1 MLVSAAIRLV
11 EILHNFY
18 ESVSRKK
25 EEMGKLRSY
34 MIALRP
40 WSFSAS
46 LTPVFLGNALAYNY
60 LAYTKSHQF
69 NQFVFMLSLIITL
82 FVHGAGNLGRKRR
95 LLNLNIYDMIYIH
108 QVNTYYDFKRG
119 IDTENTTSDRTLVDK
134 LLTPQDITRLCVL
147 LYLFGSIAFFILLFL
162 SPAQEEILAFIYFGG
177 LSLSFMYTGGVGF
190 KYMAL
195 GDLIILLTFGP
206 IAVLF
211 SYLSQVGTYAG
222 PDSYYLSQFL
232 KPLVYAVPL
241 ALNTE
246 AILHSNNTRDLESD
260 KKSGIVTVAMYLG
273 RTGSY
278 ILFVLLIF
286 VPYLV
291 FLLMSI
297 QISWY
302 YMLPWTTIR
311 LAFDLE
317 RQFRTSRLA
326 DLPIKTA
333 KLNLVFGLLYV
344 LAVLLSGR

>member
-1 MLVSAAIRLV
+1 
-11 EILHNFY
+11 
-18 ESVSRKK
+18 
-25 EEMGKLRSY
+25 
-34 MIALRP
+34 
-40 WSFSAS
+40 
-46 LTPVFLGNALAYNY
+46 
-60 LAYTKSHQF
+60 
-69 NQFVFMLSLIITL
+69 
-82 FVHGAGNLGRKRR
+82 
-95 LLNLNIYDMIYIH
+95 
-108 QVNTYYDFKRG
+108 
-119 IDTENTTSDRTLVDK
+119 
-134 LLTPQDITRLCVL
+134 
-147 LYLFGSIAFFILLFL
+147 
-162 SPAQEEILAFIYFGG
+162 
-177 LSLSFMYTGGVGF
+177 
-190 KYMAL
+190 MAL

-211 SYLSQVGTYAG
+211 SYLSQVGTYADHG
-222 PDSYYLSQFL
+222 SYYLSQFL

-273 RTGSY
+273 RTGSH

-311 LAFDLE
+311 LALDLE
-317 RQFRTSRLA
+317 RSFRTSRLV